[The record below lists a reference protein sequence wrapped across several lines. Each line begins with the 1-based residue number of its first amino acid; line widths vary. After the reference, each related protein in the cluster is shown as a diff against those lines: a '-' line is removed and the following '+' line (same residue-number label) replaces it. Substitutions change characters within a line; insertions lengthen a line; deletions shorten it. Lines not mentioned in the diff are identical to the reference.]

1 MYFALQVSWFQR
13 SGQAQG
19 NIFCFFGPLFFSQ
32 FWKATR
38 KQMLTHNLFESI
50 VEQVI
55 VLKESKPTSSALV
68 LNSFNNT
75 RPSSSSLRNTYDIM
89 GGVGIWKGVRISCW
103 IYFEYISI
111 FQHDMKTFSDFPTR
125 VAFREPSKCSLCL
138 QVPSKTSAF
147 LKICNF
153 FSTKSNWI
161 KYWQIGDTAVF
172 VIKVLLTT
180 KKVIV

>member
-1 MYFALQVSWFQR
+1 MASTIRGHLVAALETRMILWV
-13 SGQAQG
+13 GLE
-19 NIFCFFGPLFFSQ
+19 FG
-32 FWKATR
+32 
-38 KQMLTHNLFESI
+38 
-50 VEQVI
+50 
-55 VLKESKPTSSALV
+55 
-68 LNSFNNT
+68 
-75 RPSSSSLRNTYDIM
+75 
-89 GGVGIWKGVRISCW
+89 KGLE
-103 IYFEYISI
+103 FHAEYII

-125 VAFREPSKCSLCL
+125 VAFREPSKYSLCL

-180 KKVIV
+180 KKVIVKCTFYGDCNKLEITNYGRPMKPFFIEIPNILGLGWQFRQKIFWVFSADLSAPILMLWVPCPCF

>member
-1 MYFALQVSWFQR
+1 MASTIRGHLVAALETRMILWV
-13 SGQAQG
+13 GLE
-19 NIFCFFGPLFFSQ
+19 FG
-32 FWKATR
+32 
-38 KQMLTHNLFESI
+38 
-50 VEQVI
+50 
-55 VLKESKPTSSALV
+55 
-68 LNSFNNT
+68 
-75 RPSSSSLRNTYDIM
+75 
-89 GGVGIWKGVRISCW
+89 KGLE
-103 IYFEYISI
+103 FHTEYII

-180 KKVIV
+180 KKVIVNALSMVTAINWRSRTMDAQWNLFSSKSQTFGAFGVFSNDLSAPI